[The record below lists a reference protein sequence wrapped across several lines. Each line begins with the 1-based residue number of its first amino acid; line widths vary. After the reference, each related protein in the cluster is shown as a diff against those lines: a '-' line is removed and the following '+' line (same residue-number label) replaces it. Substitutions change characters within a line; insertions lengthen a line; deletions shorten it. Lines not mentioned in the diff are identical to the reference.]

1 MNQNEQG
8 YGESI
13 KNKRVVERGMPMS
26 DKPIDVKKSNKTG
39 IITVNRPEVRNAL
52 NREAWLALGNAFRT
66 LNDDPEVLA
75 IIVTGAGDK
84 AFVAGADLN
93 ALKERDMVETLGAE
107 NQKILLKIENLD
119 KPTIAAINGF
129 ALGGGLELAL
139 ACDIRICS
147 STARLGQTE
156 INVGIL
162 PGAGG
167 TQRLTRLVGL
177 GKAKE
182 LIFTGKL
189 IDAGEAEKIG
199 LVNMVVPPEKLMDTV
214 LEVAGQITAKSPLV
228 LRLAKLVINKGCDV
242 EMDTALALER
252 LGQTVLFGSHDRM
265 EGITAFLEK
274 RTPGFKGR

>member
-1 MNQNEQG
+1 MPDKAINVE
-8 YGESI
+8 
-13 KNKRVVERGMPMS
+13 KN
-26 DKPIDVKKSNKTG
+26 NKIG

-52 NREAWLALGNAFRT
+52 NRETWLALDNAFRT
-66 LNDDPEVLA
+66 LNDDPEVQA

-107 NQKILLKIENLD
+107 NQRILLGVENLD

-147 STARLGQTE
+147 STAKLGQTE

-167 TQRLTRLVGL
+167 TQRLTRIVGI

-182 LIFTGKL
+182 LILTGKL

-199 LVNMVVPPEKLMDTV
+199 LVNMVVPPEKLMDTA
-214 LEVAGQITAKSPLV
+214 LEIAGQITAKSPLV

-274 RTPGFKGR
+274 RVPEFKGR